1 MHPIIRFML
10 VTLLA
15 SLGTA
20 AGAADCK
27 TWHASK
33 EEGEGGSRMVARVCN
48 AAGGSLTVE
57 CGERGKLMMAFT
69 PAEGN
74 FAPPQGNP
82 DFVGPFSIRAGS
94 QGFERDMAYWAME
107 GAMGMDFAMKDPLA
121 EALGKGE
128 TITFASVK
136 AGISAVSFPLAGAP
150 AALKTLKATCPR

>member
-1 MHPIIRFML
+1 MHPITRLAFAA
-10 VTLLA
+10 TLALFG
-15 SLGTA
+15 SA
-20 AGAADCK
+20 AAAADCS
-27 TWHASK
+27 TWHAAK

-82 DFVGPFSIRAGS
+82 DFVGPFSIKAGP

-107 GAMGMDFAMKDPLA
+107 GAMGMDFAVNDPLA
-121 EALGKGE
+121 HALGKGE
-128 TITFASVK
+128 SITFASAK
-136 AGISAVSFPLAGAP
+136 AGMADVSFPLAGAP
-150 AALKTLKATCPR
+150 AALKKLKATCPR